1 MEKYLKNKR
10 IFLAGLYHETNT
22 FAPGRLTLGDFRV
35 LKGEQMM
42 EGCGNGSPLGTF
54 LEEAKR
60 LQWEVVP
67 LVQVVH
73 SPGPMVE
80 DRVVEFFLEECRKS
94 LDSAGSVTGDAL
106 FLVLHGAMCTER
118 WSDAEGEVLAQL
130 RSIPSLAT
138 LPIFGTLDLHAN
150 FTQRMAQ
157 YSNGLLTYR
166 ENPHTDAAETA
177 RRAVQLLHRALKDGN
192 QRLTRFVATNILW
205 PPTGTGTSDEPMKG
219 LEKLARHLEG
229 KMSFD
234 AVNVFAGFAHADTP
248 DTGVSFS
255 ILYDPHKITS
265 SQLDSAA
272 EQLTAL
278 AEQSK
283 KEGLP
288 EEWDLEEAIVDA
300 LEKKKFPVCLVEPAD
315 NIGGGSPGDDTSVLR
330 ALLRHGVRSAGVVL
344 NSPAAVAQL
353 SNCAL
358 GSEQEVTVGGWSL
371 PACPGPLRLRV
382 RLVSRTDGNFRL
394 EDRQSHQASMGG
406 VEVAMGPCALVEAEG
421 ISILLTSRPTAPMDL
436 GQWRS
441 QGCDPEKFNFLGIK
455 AAVAHRRAYNPIVQ
469 ASYTVRTPGPSSSDL
484 TSLSYQLVRRP
495 SFPLD
500 D

>member
-60 LQWEVVP
+60 LLWDVVP

-80 DRVVEFFLEECRKS
+80 DKVIEFFLEECRKS
-94 LDSAGSVTGDAL
+94 LDSTGSVTGDAL

-177 RRAVQLLHRALKDGN
+177 RRAAQLLHRALKDGN
-192 QRLTRFVATNILW
+192 QR
-205 PPTGTGTSDEPMKG
+205 
-219 LEKLARHLEG
+219 
-229 KMSFD
+229 
-234 AVNVFAGFAHADTP
+234 
-248 DTGVSFS
+248 
-255 ILYDPHKITS
+255 
-265 SQLDSAA
+265 
-272 EQLTAL
+272 
-278 AEQSK
+278 
-283 KEGLP
+283 
-288 EEWDLEEAIVDA
+288 
-300 LEKKKFPVCLVEPAD
+300 
-315 NIGGGSPGDDTSVLR
+315 
-330 ALLRHGVRSAGVVL
+330 
-344 NSPAAVAQL
+344 
-353 SNCAL
+353 
-358 GSEQEVTVGGWSL
+358 
-371 PACPGPLRLRV
+371 
-382 RLVSRTDGNFRL
+382 
-394 EDRQSHQASMGG
+394 
-406 VEVAMGPCALVEAEG
+406 
-421 ISILLTSRPTAPMDL
+421 
-436 GQWRS
+436 
-441 QGCDPEKFNFLGIK
+441 
-455 AAVAHRRAYNPIVQ
+455 
-469 ASYTVRTPGPSSSDL
+469 
-484 TSLSYQLVRRP
+484 
-495 SFPLD
+495 
-500 D
+500 